1 MDNKLPHAINST
13 VTGEEGGV
21 KGSDEFKVQYLI
33 SVKKLG
39 WWLLT
44 KKSK

>member
-1 MDNKLPHAINST
+1 MDNKLPHAIYSI

-33 SVKKLG
+33 SVKN
-39 WWLLT
+39 
-44 KKSK
+44 